1 MIRGA
6 AKLEELSVLHNLH
19 PGGESVA
26 RLARSV
32 PAPLPVIGPND
43 RLIVDLDGTLV
54 RGGAL
59 TPGAA
64 AFLAL
69 HDGRFAVV
77 SNNSTDTAPRLSALL
92 GRLGLNV
99 TADRLVLAGEE
110 MIRFAA
116 AHFQGARC
124 LCVTTGLL
132 RRQALRLGL
141 TLVQQDPDVIL
152 LGRDRTITYDKIA
165 LIVNAVRR
173 GAKLVVANPD
183 LSHPAL
189 DGDVVPETGVLM
201 NAIVAGSGIAPHHII
216 GKPEAGLF
224 RTALERLGASSANT
238 VVIGDNPDT
247 DGAGAMRLG
256 MRSIL
261 IGPAPSA
268 VAPTLA
274 AYLRM
279 TGP

>member
-1 MIRGA
+1 L
-6 AKLEELSVLHNLH
+6 KLEELSVLANLLF
-19 PGGESVA
+19 GAEAISRVQ
-26 RLARSV
+26 RNT
-32 PAPLPVIGPND
+32 PAPPPIIGPAD

-54 RGGAL
+54 RGGLL

-64 AFLAL
+64 AFLDMF
-69 HDGRFAVV
+69 DGRFAVV
-77 SNNSTDTAPRLSALL
+77 SNNSTDTALRLSAVL
-92 GRLGLNV
+92 GRLGLSV
-99 TADRLVLAGEE
+99 APGQLVLAGEE
-110 MIRFAA
+110 MIRFAVA
-116 AHFQGARC
+116 NFPDARC

-141 TLVQQDPDVIL
+141 RLVQEDPDIVL

-201 NAIVAGSGIAPHHII
+201 NAIVAGSGIEPHFII

-224 RTALERLGASSANT
+224 RTALERLASSAAAT

-247 DGAGAMRLG
+247 DGVGAMRLG
-256 MRSIL
+256 MRCIM
-261 IGPAPSA
+261 IGAVPSAHAPS
-268 VAPTLA
+268 LA

-279 TGP
+279 TAQ